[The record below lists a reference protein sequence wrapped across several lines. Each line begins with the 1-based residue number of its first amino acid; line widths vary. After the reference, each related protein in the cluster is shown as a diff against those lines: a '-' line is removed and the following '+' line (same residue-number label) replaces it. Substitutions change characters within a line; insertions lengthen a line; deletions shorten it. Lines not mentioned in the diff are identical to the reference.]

1 MTRRTEARPAH
12 VRLVGKVEYG
22 QGMLRVL
29 HVRHACPLL
38 GYLCD
43 GISFRRNE
51 RGEVQLDEW
60 LRKGARNVESAR
72 RRGSMGDGRNG
83 LYKSGEYDVRA

>member
-12 VRLVGKVEYG
+12 VRLGKVEYG

-29 HVRHACPLL
+29 RVRHACPLL

-60 LRKGARNVESAR
+60 LRKGARNVESVR
-72 RRGSMGDGRNG
+72 RRGSMGGMG
-83 LYKSGEYDVRA
+83 CTVSVCGEYDVRA